1 MFLTQSNVIRGLT
14 KDEYKI
20 LREMCVYSN
29 NLYNV
34 ALYNIRQY
42 YFSSKRF
49 LTYESN
55 CSICNSNENYSLLQ
69 AGISQQI
76 LKVADRNF
84 KSFFNLSNK
93 CKTSDYRY
101 YDVKMPTY
109 RKKGSLYN
117 LILST
122 NAITIK
128 DGYLKLPLSFE
139 FRKRHPGIKK
149 ILIPFPER
157 LEGKDIKEV
166 RIIPV
171 HNGKYF
177 NVQYVYKEEIENKNL
192 NPNNMLSIDI
202 GVDNLATCVSNVG
215 TPFIIDGRRI
225 KSINQYWNKRKAYL
239 QTIATKQG
247 LHSTELIERITDKR
261 NNQVRDILK
270 KSARYIVDYCCSNN
284 IGTIVVGYNLDFKR
298 YVNLGKN
305 NNQTFTQIPFGDL
318 RNNIAYLCERYGI
331 EYIEQEES
339 YTSKASAIDEDD
351 IPVYNPTNNFDG
363 NFSGKRIYRG
373 LYKSKN
379 GTLINA
385 DVNGSANILRK
396 CKQNLSIKELCP
408 GLLVSPLRI
417 RLY

>member
-1 MFLTQSNVIRGLT
+1 MFIYGGLKGCTGGTKHRINGTQAV
-14 KDEYKI
+14 K
-20 LREMCVYSN
+20 YS
-29 NLYNV
+29 
-34 ALYNIRQY
+34 IRQY

-270 KSARYIVDYCCSNN
+270 KSARYIVDYCCNNN

-339 YTSKASAIDEDD
+339 YTSKASALDEDD

>member
-55 CSICNSNENYSLLQ
+55 CSVCNSNENYGLLQ
-69 AGISQQI
+69 AGISQQV

-84 KSFFNLSNK
+84 KSFFNLLNK
-93 CKTSDYRY
+93 CKLSDYRY

-109 RKKGSLYN
+109 RKKGDMFN

-128 DGYLKLPLSFE
+128 NGYLKVPMSYE
-139 FRKRHPGIKK
+139 FRRQHPGTKK
-149 ILIPFPER
+149 ILIPFPKR
-157 LEGKDIKEV
+157 LESKDIKEV

-171 HNGKYF
+171 HKGKYF
-177 NVQYVYKEEIENKNL
+177 MVQYVYKEENENRKL
-192 NPNNMLSIDI
+192 NPNNVLSIDI

-239 QTIATKQG
+239 QSIATKQG
-247 LHSTELIERITDKR
+247 KKSTNLIESLTDKR

-270 KSARYIVDYCCSNN
+270 KSARYIIDYCCDND
-284 IGTIVVGYNLDFKR
+284 IGTVIVGYNLDFKR
-298 YVNLGKN
+298 YVNIGKN
-305 NNQTFTQIPFGDL
+305 NNQSFTQIPFGDL
-318 RNNIAYLCERYGI
+318 RNNVANLCERYGI

-339 YTSKASAIDEDD
+339 YTSKASALDEDY
-351 IPVYNPTNNFDG
+351 IPVYNPAIHYEG
-363 NFSGKRIYRG
+363 VFSGKRIYRG
-373 LYKSKN
+373 LYESKN
-379 GTLINA
+379 GTLLNA

-396 CKQNLSIKELCP
+396 CKQNLSIEELCP
-408 GLLVSPLRI
+408 GLLVSPIRI
-417 RLY
+417 RLH

>member
-55 CSICNSNENYSLLQ
+55 CIVCNTNENYGLLQ
-69 AGISQQI
+69 AGMSQQV

-84 KSFFNLSNK
+84 KSYFNLLNK
-93 CKTSDYRY
+93 CKTYDYRY
-101 YDVKMPTY
+101 QDVKMPSY
-109 RKKGSLYN
+109 RKKGGMFN

-122 NAITIK
+122 NAIRIK
-128 DGYLKLPLSFE
+128 DGYLMVPMSYE
-139 FRKRHPGIKK
+139 FRRQHPGAKK

-157 LEGKDIKEV
+157 LEGKDIKEI

-177 NVQYVYKEEIENKNL
+177 KVQYVYKEENENKNL

-215 TPFIIDGRRI
+215 TPFIIDGRKI

-239 QTIATKQG
+239 QSIASKQG
-247 LHSTELIERITDKR
+247 KRSTNLIESLTDKR

-270 KSARYIVDYCCSNN
+270 KSARYIVNYCCDND
-284 IGTIVVGYNLDFKR
+284 IGTIVVGYNQDFKR

-305 NNQTFTQIPFGDL
+305 NNQTFTQLPFGDL
-318 RNNIAYLCERYGI
+318 RNNISSLCERYGI

-339 YTSKASAIDEDD
+339 YTSKASALDEDD
-351 IPVYNPTNNFDG
+351 IPMYNPTNHYEG
-363 NFSGKRIYRG
+363 PFSGKRIYRG
-373 LYKSKN
+373 LYESKN

>member
-270 KSARYIVDYCCSNN
+270 KSARYS
-284 IGTIVVGYNLDFKR
+284 
-298 YVNLGKN
+298 NLG
-305 NNQTFTQIPFGDL
+305 
-318 RNNIAYLCERYGI
+318 E
-331 EYIEQEES
+331 
-339 YTSKASAIDEDD
+339 
-351 IPVYNPTNNFDG
+351 
-363 NFSGKRIYRG
+363 
-373 LYKSKN
+373 
-379 GTLINA
+379 
-385 DVNGSANILRK
+385 
-396 CKQNLSIKELCP
+396 
-408 GLLVSPLRI
+408 
-417 RLY
+417 